1 MLRLR
6 CGSQVQ
12 STELQ
17 RRDCSRRYPVDS
29 LRSPFGLRM
38 AVCLRCASILSKI
51 VFGFRPNQRSIPTLF
66 PEERAAPGTTSL
78 SLSLKPRLVMWFNLC
93 YATSMLIAPTA
104 TKPAGHAP
112 RWAIVSAF
120 AVVYL
125 GYGLNFLAVK
135 IGVET
140 LPAFLFAGTHV
151 SLAGI
156 LLLTFH
162 SLRSRSFL
170 LSRAGMGRA
179 AAAAFFL
186 FVGGV
191 GLVTEGEKLG
201 VPSGMAAI
209 IKASVPLWVAT
220 LEVVRPG
227 GERLGKVAFSGLV
240 CGAAGVVWLVLP
252 QFAHH
257 KTASAEPLGIGFLI
271 LSAFLFAVGT
281 LLVRHRPP
289 SASPIANSAWMMV
302 LGGMFLLA
310 IGLCLGEAAEVSPSD
325 FTRPVLAAFLFL
337 LFVHSLAA
345 FSAMNW
351 LLGHLPAA
359 VVTTKFYVSPA
370 IAVLAGW
377 LVLGES
383 VHTRTFASLALILV
397 GVGVTLWAQSRTKP
411 GH

>member
-1 MLRLR
+1 
-6 CGSQVQ
+6 
-12 STELQ
+12 
-17 RRDCSRRYPVDS
+17 
-29 LRSPFGLRM
+29 
-38 AVCLRCASILSKI
+38 
-51 VFGFRPNQRSIPTLF
+51 
-66 PEERAAPGTTSL
+66 
-78 SLSLKPRLVMWFNLC
+78 
-93 YATSMLIAPTA
+93 MLIAPTA
-104 TKPAGHAP
+104 TKPARPAP

-135 IGVET
+135 VGVET

-156 LLLTFH
+156 ILLTFH
-162 SLRSRSFL
+162 GLRSRSFL
-170 LSRAGMGRA
+170 LSHTGMLRA

-227 GERLGKVAFSGLV
+227 GERLGKVAFGGLL
-240 CGAAGVVWLVLP
+240 CGATGVVWLVLP
-252 QFAHH
+252 QFEHH
-257 KTASAEPLGIGFLI
+257 KAASTEPLGIGFLI

-302 LGGMFLLA
+302 L
-310 IGLCLGEAAEVSPSD
+310 
-325 FTRPVLAAFLFL
+325 
-337 LFVHSLAA
+337 
-345 FSAMNW
+345 
-351 LLGHLPAA
+351 
-359 VVTTKFYVSPA
+359 
-370 IAVLAGW
+370 
-377 LVLGES
+377 
-383 VHTRTFASLALILV
+383 
-397 GVGVTLWAQSRTKP
+397 
-411 GH
+411 

>member
-1 MLRLR
+1 MRANPIYDTTML
-6 CGSQVQ
+6 S
-12 STELQ
+12 
-17 RRDCSRRYPVDS
+17 
-29 LRSPFGLRM
+29 
-38 AVCLRCASILSKI
+38 
-51 VFGFRPNQRSIPTLF
+51 
-66 PEERAAPGTTSL
+66 AP
-78 SLSLKPRLVMWFNLC
+78 P
-93 YATSMLIAPTA
+93 P
-104 TKPAGHAP
+104 TKPSGPAP
-112 RWAIVSAF
+112 LWGIVTAF

-140 LPAFLFAGTHV
+140 LPAFLFAGSHV
-151 SLAGI
+151 TLAGI
-156 LLLTFH
+156 ILLTIH
-162 SLRSRSFL
+162 AVRSQSFML
-170 LSRAGMGRA
+170 PHTGMRRA

-220 LEVVRPG
+220 LEVMRPR
-227 GERLGKVAFSGLV
+227 GERLGKVAFGGLL

-257 KTASAEPLGIGFLI
+257 KAASTEPLGVAFLI

-302 LGGMFLLA
+302 IGGIYLLV
-310 IGLCLGEAAEVSPSD
+310 IGLCLGEASEVSPSD
-325 FTRPVLAAFLFL
+325 FTPPVLGAFLFL

-359 VVTTKFYVSPA
+359 IVTTKFYVSPA

-383 VHTRTFASLALILV
+383 VHARTFASLALILV
-397 GVGVTLWAQSRTKP
+397 GVGVTLWAQSANKHRQ
-411 GH
+411 